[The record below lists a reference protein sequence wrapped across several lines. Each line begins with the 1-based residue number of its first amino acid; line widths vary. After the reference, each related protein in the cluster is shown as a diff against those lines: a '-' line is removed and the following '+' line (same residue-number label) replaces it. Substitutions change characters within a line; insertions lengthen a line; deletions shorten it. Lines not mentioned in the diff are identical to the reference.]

1 MSGWLTRAGGALAV
15 LLLLAY
21 AYAPVLTAGLAAGEF
36 HALVDVERILNPA
49 AATPPFERFG
59 GLWEVHGLSGRPL
72 AALSLVL
79 SRLVQPGVVDAGAL
93 VALRLENL
101 LWLLAAGAA
110 IGVFARRLLQPW
122 TGSDQARAAGRATAL
137 LIALAPL
144 HGAAVGS
151 VEARGDLVAL
161 FLSGA
166 GGALFLE
173 GRQERRHA
181 LVLGA
186 ALALLLAG
194 ATSRLALGMPI
205 VLAAAE
211 FSSARRQRAAPAR
224 LRTAGTTFLV
234 SGLCVALP
242 PFASELAGFSAPSL
256 WRGQS
261 GTEALAVGL
270 ERLGALILP
279 INSAVWGP
287 LGFALAGALV
297 LLALQPAFVAARSA
311 PRLWGWMLSSWFAAT
326 LLFELLATPARV
338 HPEDL
343 TRAATLLFTSSAASV
358 GMGVATTAISGLR
371 RALLPFALASGA
383 ALLAHENG
391 QAWNTAARS
400 AAELKGDLLAASA
413 EGPAGARLLAID
425 PPERVAGLDP
435 LRNALPWMLDPLFAA
450 SLSEP
455 VRAQMVSR
463 RGLAAL
469 AREVEFE
476 ALRGEPLIL
485 VYSADG
491 GGRRSVLLEPV
502 EPFDLR
508 RSFFREGRLD
518 LDVPSAGARAL
529 VATVKD
535 PANDGE
541 PPRLGWRTAAG
552 EETHELTGAWVQA
565 EDGAR
570 AVFDLSASFEW
581 VLSPRIKSIFST
593 GGWSRIEEAVLQDA
607 LPLPTVTGPEVRGA
621 DWVFRPEQDRAAS
634 AGDWTLELL
643 DLAEL
648 TFEEHPVRESPTG
661 ELVAPGAER
670 RVANLLGRGPG
681 GSGPLAWSLVR
692 RVGGVAVECLPGRR

>member
-1 MSGWLTRAGGALAV
+1 MSGWLTRAGGALAA

-21 AYAPVLTAGLAAGEF
+21 AYAPVVTAGLAAGEF
-36 HALVDVERILNPA
+36 HTLVDVERILHPA
-49 AATPPFERFG
+49 TATPVFERAG
-59 GLWEVHGLSGRPL
+59 GLWEVHGVSGRPL
-72 AALSLVL
+72 AGLSLLL
-79 SRLVQPGVVDAGAL
+79 SRLVQPGVIDAGAL

-110 IGVFARRLLQPW
+110 IGVFTRRLLQPW

-151 VEARGDLVAL
+151 VDARGDLVAL
-161 FLSGA
+161 FFSGA
-166 GGALFLE
+166 GGALFLQ

-181 LVLGA
+181 LVLA
-186 ALALLLAG
+186 SALALVLAG
-194 ATSRLALGMPI
+194 AASRLALGMPA

-211 FSSARRQRAAPAR
+211 FSSARRQRAAPTR
-224 LRTAGTTFLV
+224 LRTAGTTCLV
-234 SGLCVALP
+234 SGVCVALP
-242 PFASELAGFSAPSL
+242 PFASRLAGFSTPSR
-256 WRGQS
+256 WREPS
-261 GTEALAVGL
+261 WSEALAIGL

-279 INSAVWGP
+279 INAAVWGP

-297 LLALQPAFVAARSA
+297 LLAVQPALVAARSA
-311 PRLWGWMLSSWFAAT
+311 PRLWGWMLGGWFLAT

-358 GMGVATTAISGLR
+358 GLGVATTAISGLR
-371 RALLPFALASGA
+371 RTLLPLALAAGA

-391 QAWNTAARS
+391 RAWNTAARA
-400 AAELKGDLLAASA
+400 AAELRGDLLAAR
-413 EGPAGARLLAID
+413 EPWRGDGVRLLAVD

-435 LRNALPWMLDPLFAA
+435 LRGALPWMLDPLFVAG
-450 SLSEP
+450 LSEP
-455 VRAQMVSR
+455 VRAQMTSR

-476 ALRGEPLIL
+476 ELRAEPLIV
-485 VYSADG
+485 VYAAGDG
-491 GGRRSVLLEPV
+491 ARTSVRLEPV

-535 PANDGE
+535 PANTSE

-552 EETHELTGAWVQA
+552 EEAGQLTGAWIQA

-570 AVFDLSASFEW
+570 AVFDLCSSLEW
-581 VLSPRIKSIFST
+581 LLSPRIKSIFST

-607 LPLPTVTGPEVRGA
+607 LPLPALTGPEIRGG
-621 DWVFRPEQDRAAS
+621 DWVFRPGPGPAPSE
-634 AGDWTLELL
+634 GVWTLELL
-643 DLAEL
+643 DLTTLA
-648 TFEEHPVRESPTG
+648 FEERAVAADPGGSFR
-661 ELVAPGAER
+661 APGAER
-670 RVANLLGRGPG
+670 HVANRLAEGGR
-681 GSGPLAWSLVR
+681 LAWSLVR
-692 RVGGVAVECLPGRR
+692 RVDGVAVECLPGRR